1 MVIIL
6 FMFPLLQGRGS
17 QQLGLQDRGTHQL
30 LGCVVHGGDKL
41 LSPTGS

>member
-6 FMFPLLQGRGS
+6 FMFPLLQGKGS

-30 LGCVVHGGDKL
+30 LGCVVHWVDKL